1 MRTSRD
7 YFVQTFQRDTRMLSR
22 VADSLYWMSRYLE
35 RADQTARLVDVELQ
49 LWLDQSPEAGAGQ
62 CKFLLEA
69 LRLPVPQGASLDP
82 NRVLNTVVFS
92 RTNNSSIVSCIAAA
106 RENLRHVREQC
117 SSEMWEQLNRLYL
130 EVINTWPEEAW
141 TLKSHSFFHAV
152 QEGTHLFQGIT
163 DGTMSHGEG
172 WQYIQLGRYVER
184 TDALAALLEA
194 HFSRVAFPANQ
205 PVESAEY
212 LEWVGLL
219 RACVAFES
227 YCKAYTA
234 EIRPLRVAEFL
245 LLNPEFP
252 HSVRF
257 SVDRV
262 NAALHIIGDLAERRE
277 ELPTRIAGRLRAQL
291 SFSQI
296 EEVMAEG
303 ANTYLKN
310 IRSECSQIHSAIH
323 QIYFDYSIESGL
335 ASYEQAQK

>member
-1 MRTSRD
+1 MRDPRPPRN
-7 YFVQTFQRDTRMLSR
+7 YFVRTFQRDAGMLSR

-35 RADQTARLVDVELQ
+35 RAEHTARLVDVELQ
-49 LWLDQSPEAGAGQ
+49 LWLDQSPEAGAGRWR
-62 CKFLLEA
+62 FLPEA
-69 LRLPVPQGASLDP
+69 LRTPAGKGAIDP
-82 NRVLNTVVFS
+82 TQLVNTLVFS
-92 RTNNSSIVSCIAAA
+92 RTNASSIVSCIATA

-130 EVINTWPEEAW
+130 EVMETQPEEAW
-141 TLKSHSFFHAV
+141 MLKSHGFFRSV
-152 QEGTHLFQGIT
+152 QEGAQLFQGIT

-172 WQYIQLGRYVER
+172 WQFIQLGRYVER
-184 TDALAALLEA
+184 TDTLASLAET
-194 HFSRVAFPANQ
+194 HFKRVEQPADQ
-205 PVESAEY
+205 GVESAEY

-219 RACVAFES
+219 RACVAFEA

-262 NAALHIIGDLAERRE
+262 NAALHIIGDLTERRAK
-277 ELPTRIAGRLRAQL
+277 LPTRIAGRLRAQL

-296 EEVMAEG
+296 EEVMSEG
-303 ANTYLKN
+303 AHTYLQN
-310 IRSECSQIHSAIH
+310 VRSECAQIHAAIH
-323 QIYFDYSIESGL
+323 QIYFDYAIESEM
-335 ASYEQAQK
+335 AS